1 MFYINLFDECF
12 LYISIY
18 ILNAGFLY
26 IIFKE
31 SHIMQYQ
38 VTSKF
43 GDTKNLPNQ
52 TTVQKEIKQ
61 TKSKDKGD
69 LTNQ

>member
-1 MFYINLFDECF
+1 MR
-12 LYISIY
+12 
-18 ILNAGFLY
+18 FLY

-31 SHIMQYQ
+31 SNIMQYQ
-38 VTSKF
+38 FTSKF

-52 TTVQKEIKQ
+52 AADQKEIKK

-69 LTNQ
+69 QNKQEPIGKAYHPPQ